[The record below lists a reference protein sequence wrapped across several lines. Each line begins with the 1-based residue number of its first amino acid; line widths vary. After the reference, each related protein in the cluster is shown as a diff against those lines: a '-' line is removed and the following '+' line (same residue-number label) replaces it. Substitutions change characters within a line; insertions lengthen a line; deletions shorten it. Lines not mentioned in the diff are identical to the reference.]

1 MGVVVALNTAN
12 ITLAMI
18 NAPDGT
24 PPPGLLAGATGT
36 TVIPAHNVHA
46 DEDWSL
52 AGRCPVDAG
61 TPTNTPNGVLNN
73 NNHIV
78 FSDINISQVIY
89 WFKRNCL
96 TVVREQQE
104 LIFGTLTQ
112 GSDSVKNYYRKINK
126 YASWAQISDREKRI
140 QFIRGLTSENK
151 LEMKRLGLNRPLNDE
166 LIETLEEIETERNN
180 LLLGEDIYNQ
190 PATKS
195 KPKTSS
201 HQGITT
207 EDVDRIVNSRI
218 QALQQPP
225 TVQSPAS
232 SSGQENVT
240 KADLQAMFKS
250 FQETISWENK
260 TLNNSKKSVRKKAED
275 LAIRRFLS
283 DLLRE
288 KSNETPDIDYDPVDD
303 ITDSM
308 AGMTLNSATI
318 NAIKSVVRNAIKK
331 CTKCGRLGHTSRKC
345 SIKKKRKSK
354 VNLAIE
360 SDSDSD
366 SSSND
371 SSSDS
376 SDSDGDLNVHIAK
389 SKKSEAEV

>member
-1 MGVVVALNTAN
+1 
-12 ITLAMI
+12 
-18 NAPDGT
+18 
-24 PPPGLLAGATGT
+24 
-36 TVIPAHNVHA
+36 
-46 DEDWSL
+46 
-52 AGRCPVDAG
+52 
-61 TPTNTPNGVLNN
+61 
-73 NNHIV
+73 
-78 FSDINISQVIY
+78 
-89 WFKRNCL
+89 
-96 TVVREQQE
+96 
-104 LIFGTLTQ
+104 
-112 GSDSVKNYYRKINK
+112 
-126 YASWAQISDREKRI
+126 
-140 QFIRGLTSENK
+140 
-151 LEMKRLGLNRPLNDE
+151 
-166 LIETLEEIETERNN
+166 
-180 LLLGEDIYNQ
+180 
-190 PATKS
+190 
-195 KPKTSS
+195 
-201 HQGITT
+201 
-207 EDVDRIVNSRI
+207 
-218 QALQQPP
+218 
-225 TVQSPAS
+225 
-232 SSGQENVT
+232 
-240 KADLQAMFKS
+240 MFKS

-345 SIKKKRKSK
+345 SVKKKRKSK

-389 SKKSEAEV
+389 SKKK